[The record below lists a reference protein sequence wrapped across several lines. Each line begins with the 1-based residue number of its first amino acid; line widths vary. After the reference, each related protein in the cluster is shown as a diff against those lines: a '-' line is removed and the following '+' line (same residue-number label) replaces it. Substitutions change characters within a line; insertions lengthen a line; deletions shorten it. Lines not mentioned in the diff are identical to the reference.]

1 MSEKQFTC
9 VLGNDYRIIN
19 NNVDDMTYFL
29 QDGNDVVLVINLLN
43 KLYEENEWLRKQIQN
58 DEKLLSNSYVGEEET
73 LDGFV
78 GKYVI
83 WEDELQKYKEKIKK
97 VIDD

>member
-1 MSEKQFTC
+1 MTNEKRFTC
-9 VLGNDYRIIN
+9 VLGNDYHIIN

-58 DEKLLSNSYVGEEET
+58 YEKLLSNSYVGEEET

-83 WEDELQKYKEKIKK
+83 WEDELQKYKVIK
-97 VIDD
+97 

>member
-9 VLGNDYRIIN
+9 VLSNDYHIIN

-58 DEKLLSNSYVGEEET
+58 YEKLLSNSYVGEEET

-83 WEDELQKYKEKIKK
+83 WEDELQKYKVIK
-97 VIDD
+97 